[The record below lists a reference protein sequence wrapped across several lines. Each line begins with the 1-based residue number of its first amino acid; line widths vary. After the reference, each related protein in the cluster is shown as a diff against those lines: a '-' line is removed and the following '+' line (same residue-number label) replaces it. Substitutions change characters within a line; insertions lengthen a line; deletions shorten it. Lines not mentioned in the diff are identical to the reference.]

1 MTIININGTEVK
13 CWRMRYNPCG
23 LSEYLVKFDGKSF
36 DELGNCFAD
45 EESIARSV
53 YDRVHK

>member
-13 CWRMRYNPCG
+13 CWLMVYNPCR
-23 LSEYLVKFDGKSF
+23 LSEYLVEFDGKSF
-36 DELGNCFAD
+36 GELGNCFAD